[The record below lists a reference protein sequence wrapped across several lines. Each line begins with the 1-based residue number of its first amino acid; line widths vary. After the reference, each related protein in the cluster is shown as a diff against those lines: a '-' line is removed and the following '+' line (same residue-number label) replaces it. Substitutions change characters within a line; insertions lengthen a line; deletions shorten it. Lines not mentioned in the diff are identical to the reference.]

1 MNKQQRAW
9 ARLNSLVD
17 IATHQAAI
25 TKGQFVAS
33 GHWDEKEVSELEPAE
48 VIKKL
53 RVELIE
59 LLKERETA
67 QTLIA
72 KQDRVMAAIPPCPAH
87 GYLCVKN
94 ALEWI
99 AKAKTPSVGAVS
111 VAQQLKTAVRQ
122 GAKIDE
128 PEGARFI
135 VISDTLAA
143 DMIKDLLEPIGDEQ

>member
-25 TKGQFVAS
+25 TKGQFVTS

-53 RVELIE
+53 RTDLIE
-59 LLKERETA
+59 LIKERETA

-87 GYLCVKN
+87 GCLCVKN

-99 AKAKTPSVGAVS
+99 AKAKKLRIGAACI
-111 VAQQLKTAVRQ
+111 AQQLKTAVRQ
-122 GAKIDE
+122 GAEIDE

-143 DMIKDLLEPIGDEQ
+143 DMIYDLLEPIGGEE